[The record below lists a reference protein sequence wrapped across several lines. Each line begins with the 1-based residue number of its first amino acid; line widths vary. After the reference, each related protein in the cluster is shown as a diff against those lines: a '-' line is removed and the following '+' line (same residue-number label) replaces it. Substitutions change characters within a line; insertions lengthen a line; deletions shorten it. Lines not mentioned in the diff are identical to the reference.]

1 MKKILLSVLT
11 VLAVGT
17 AKADEKAW
25 YLQTDTNAKVAL
37 EKVDYLLAADDDEI
51 RSRSHRARGDTYCR
65 SQVGELFAA
74 GNRLR
79 DR

>member
-37 EKVDYLLAADDDEI
+37 EKVDYLLAADDG
-51 RSRSHRARGDTYCR
+51 HTYCR
-65 SQVGELFAA
+65 SQVGDLFAA